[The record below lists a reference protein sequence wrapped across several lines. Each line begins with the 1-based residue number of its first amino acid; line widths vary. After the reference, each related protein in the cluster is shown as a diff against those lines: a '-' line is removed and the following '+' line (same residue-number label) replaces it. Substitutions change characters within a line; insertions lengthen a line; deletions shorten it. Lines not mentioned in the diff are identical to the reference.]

1 MAINYALKYA
11 DRVAE
16 RFALGSLTDI
26 ATNKDY
32 DFLGVKSVRVY
43 SVDTVPMTDYTRSGA
58 SRYGSPTELVD
69 TYQELQLT
77 RDRAFSFTIDAGN
90 NMDQMMAKG
99 AAKALKRQID
109 EVVLPEIDRYRLG
122 IWAGGAAT
130 VGLVASE
137 PDSSNIIKLI
147 SDGAVALDNSLVPS
161 EGRTIF
167 LPATYYNL
175 LRQSNSFMGLE
186 KLGTKAL
193 SKGVVG
199 EIDGMRVVKIPDS
212 YMPAG
217 AYFIIACKDS
227 LVAPVKLQEYKTHK
241 DPPGINGA
249 LVEGRVYYDAF
260 VLGSKSRG
268 IYTAAAAAAGCAAL
282 TFTPV
287 SGGAVTPGTTTIAIS
302 CATSGASIRYTLDG
316 SDPKTS
322 PASAL
327 YSGALATTGW
337 TGRRTVRA
345 YAYKNGYLSSG
356 VSSALYEL

>member
-11 DRVAE
+11 DKVAE
-16 RFALGSLTDI
+16 RFRLGSLTDI

-43 SVDTVPMTDYTRSGA
+43 SVDTVPLTDYTRSGP
-58 SRYGSPTELVD
+58 SRYGNPTELVD

-109 EVVLPEIDRYRLG
+109 EVVLPEIDRYRLN
-122 IWAGGAAT
+122 IWAGGAGA
-130 VGLVASE
+130 VGLLASE
-137 PDSSNIIKLI
+137 PDSTTIVKSI
-147 SDGAVALDNSLVPS
+147 SDGAVALDNALVPS

-175 LRQSNSFMGLE
+175 LRQSNQFLGLE
-186 KLGTKAL
+186 KLGAKAL
-193 SKGVVG
+193 CKGVVG
-199 EIDGMRVVKIPDS
+199 EIDGMRVVKIPDF
-212 YMPAG
+212 YMPVG
-217 AYFIIACKDS
+217 GYFIITCADS

-260 VLGSKSRG
+260 VLGSKARG
-268 IYTAAAAAAGCAAL
+268 IYAAAAASAACAAPS
-282 TFTPV
+282 FTPV
-287 SGGAVTPGTTTIAIS
+287 SGGAVTPGTTTIALS
-302 CATSGASIRYTLDG
+302 CATSGAAIRYTLDG
-316 SDPKTS
+316 SEPKTS
-322 PASAL
+322 PTAAV
-327 YSGALATTGW
+327 YSGAIPTAGW
-337 TGRRTVRA
+337 TGRCTVRA
-345 YAYKNGYLSSG
+345 YASKAGCLNSG
-356 VSSALYEL
+356 ISTAVYEL